1 MNPFL
6 AMPDTDKVAIIAVT
20 GVLFS
25 ALISFMSARRA
36 TYINSVTAERSKWIE
51 SLRKNIADLNS
62 KSRIFNYNIT
72 SEPTYRNSDEYRK
85 NIEEIYALMTLLRLQ
100 LNPDGIIDAK
110 VLKLIRGLPI
120 RAERLEAR
128 NLLVYED
135 LLIRHSQWLL
145 KMEWEKVKYEASGL
159 FRKCYSLIKGALYR
173 RRYQR
178 FCSGDGKIPGDDA
191 PNAQ

>member
-110 VLKLIRGLPI
+110 VLK
-120 RAERLEAR
+120 
-128 NLLVYED
+128 
-135 LLIRHSQWLL
+135 
-145 KMEWEKVKYEASGL
+145 
-159 FRKCYSLIKGALYR
+159 
-173 RRYQR
+173 
-178 FCSGDGKIPGDDA
+178 
-191 PNAQ
+191 